1 MAIKKLSL
9 EDFFDE
15 ADFTLIGIHTS
26 IEDYRLAYL
35 LNAKLNL
42 NLKRRKKD
50 LDFKDTSQ
58 FSIFE
63 WEDQRQL
70 NTWNLVSNMCK
81 IETDNLVIEN
91 NLFNNTRKVSEI
103 VYLLPEFKKVNYIVK
118 ISDDQLSSKKHQR
131 IVSQIQEITHI
142 VAAYQIDIDQLKSK
156 NNLIFN

>member
-35 LNAKLNL
+35 LNTKLNL

-50 LDFKDTSQ
+50 LDFSNTSK
-58 FSIFE
+58 FPIFE
-63 WEDQRQL
+63 WEDNKQL
-70 NTWNLVSNMCK
+70 NTWNLVSNICK
-81 IETDNLVIEN
+81 IETNNPVIGN
-91 NLFNNTRKVSEI
+91 SLFNDTGKVTETF
-103 VYLLPEFKKVNYIVK
+103 YLLPEFKKVNYILK
-118 ISDDQLSSKKHQR
+118 INDDQLSSKKNQR
-131 IVSQIQEITHI
+131 IVSQIQDIAHI
-142 VAAYQIDIDQLKSK
+142 VTAYIIDVNQLKSK